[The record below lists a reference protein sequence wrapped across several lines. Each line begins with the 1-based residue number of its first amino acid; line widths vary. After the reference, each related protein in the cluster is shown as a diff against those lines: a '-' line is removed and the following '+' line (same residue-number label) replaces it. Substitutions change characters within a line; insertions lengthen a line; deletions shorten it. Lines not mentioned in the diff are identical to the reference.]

1 MPVAPPAAKPTLH
14 SSWQQLVRYT
24 YLRPEQ
30 LPAPLWRF
38 TAIGR
43 GDRREERA
51 DAVVLPRR
59 HSTPDTLAGH
69 LEFAL
74 KWEGIELPLLKQL
87 FKEAAL
93 K

>member
-1 MPVAPPAAKPTLH
+1 MTAGVFGGIPFYLQLLDQGATL
-14 SSWQQLVRYT
+14 QNNIIRLLLMQT
-24 YLRPEQ
+24 
-30 LPAPLWRF
+30 
-38 TAIGR
+38 G
-43 GDRREERA
+43 
-51 DAVVLPRR
+51 
-59 HSTPDTLAGH
+59 TPDTLAGH